1 MLWID
6 RWFQCLL
13 QIKFLLTLSTI
24 VEYRTWGFFRIGG
37 AMGEAKCSLVAGNF
51 NI

>member
-24 VEYRTWGFFRIGG
+24 VEYRDLGVFQDRWCHGG
-37 AMGEAKCSLVAGNF
+37 G
-51 NI
+51 